1 MKTARF
7 GCRTWRSRL
16 FAHLDGALDPTEQE
30 LVERHLED
38 CAACRSAIDF
48 EHLVEEALH
57 RDAGIDFD
65 PDFED
70 RIAQG
75 VARGIET
82 PPARTFQAPARWKM
96 VAAILVCAGVGAL
109 LARHFS
115 VESRDSDPQQQIA
128 RPENTTPAPGNSEI
142 RPETP
147 SVAEAAPPEHDADK
161 LPSISPEE
169 SRRLSVARSTVR
181 EALVK
186 AAASE
191 DFAAE
196 FARATDDLA
205 RERWPLD
212 ALVRGAI
219 EDPDPE
225 VARAAIAA
233 IHPLSIRDA
242 TPALRRSVR
251 RQEVAGSVYLAL
263 GDLKDTS
270 SLPAFERALRDP
282 ALVEFACRGLSRMGS
297 ERAAEL
303 IARKLDDP
311 SSFASAVDALV
322 TMGEPGIAWLLVRAE
337 RGNIAIRDSLRSR
350 SLPTDRQLENLLTS
364 HSDPAVLDAA
374 ARFAATRGTGAIG
387 GVLALLASNDH
398 QALAIDALITIGGR
412 PALAGLLAAADRGVL
427 DSAGAGIAA
436 LRILTGTLDRGSLVR
451 ESATG
456 ARGSVFVR
464 SLTSALTAGC
474 SEELTDLGVAALGEI
489 VANESVALQNR
500 LWAARRLAESE
511 RFESTH
517 ALALIG
523 AAWIA
528 KDADAVVTS
537 IITAAR
543 GGVEL
548 ERRDLPDPNAPEIES
563 ILERAS
569 RLGDR
574 WRTRGSEPTAED
586 RSILV
591 QKFQRAL
598 P

>member
-7 GCRTWRSRL
+7 GCRAWRSRL
-16 FAHLDGALDPTEQE
+16 FTYLDGALDPTDRE
-30 LVERHLED
+30 LVERHLEE
-38 CAACRSAIDF
+38 CSACRSAIEF
-48 EHLVEEALH
+48 EQVVEEALH

-65 PDFED
+65 ANFED

-82 PPARTFQAPARWKM
+82 PPLRKFHAPTRWRM

-109 LARHFS
+109 LARYFRA
-115 VESRDSDPQQQIA
+115 ESRDADSQQQIA
-128 RPENTTPAPGNSEI
+128 RPENATPVPGNSET
-142 RPETP
+142 RPEIP
-147 SVAEAAPPEHDADK
+147 SVADSAPPERNVDK
-161 LPSISPEE
+161 VPSISPEE

-225 VARAAIAA
+225 VARAAVAA

-242 TPALRRSVR
+242 APTLRRSVR
-251 RQEVAGSVYLAL
+251 RPEVAGAAYLAL

-270 SLPAFERALRDP
+270 SLPSFERALGDP
-282 ALVEFACRGLSRMGS
+282 ALVDFACRGLSRMGS

-303 IARKLDDP
+303 IAGKLDDP

-322 TMGEPGIAWLLVRAE
+322 TMGEVGIARLLVRADH
-337 RGNIAIRDSLRSR
+337 GNIAVRDSLRSR
-350 SLPTDRQLENLLTS
+350 SLPTDRQLENLLTT
-364 HSDPAVLDAA
+364 HSDAAVLTAA
-374 ARFAATRGTGAIG
+374 SRFASTRGTGALR
-387 GVLALLASNDH
+387 GVLALLGSDAH
-398 QALAIDALITIGGR
+398 QALAIDALVSIGGR
-412 PALAGLLAAADRGVL
+412 PALNGLLAAADRSVL
-427 DSAGAGIAA
+427 DSANAGIAT
-436 LRILTGTLDRGSLVR
+436 LRILAGMFDRESIVRETATAKTGTVFIRSLV
-451 ESATG
+451 A
-456 ARGSVFVR
+456 
-464 SLTSALTAGC
+464 ALTAGFD
-474 SEELTDLGVAALGEI
+474 SELTELGYSTLEQI
-489 VANESVALQNR
+489 VAIDQVTLGDR
-500 LWAARRLAESE
+500 LWAARKLAESD
-511 RFESTH
+511 RFDSTT
-517 ALALIG
+517 ALALIDT
-523 AAWIA
+523 AWLH

-537 IITAAR
+537 LITAAR
-543 GGVEL
+543 AGIDL
-548 ERRDLPDPNAPEIES
+548 ERRDLPDLQIPELDS

-574 WRTRGSEPTAED
+574 WRTRGSEPTTED

-591 QKFQRAL
+591 QKFQRAI